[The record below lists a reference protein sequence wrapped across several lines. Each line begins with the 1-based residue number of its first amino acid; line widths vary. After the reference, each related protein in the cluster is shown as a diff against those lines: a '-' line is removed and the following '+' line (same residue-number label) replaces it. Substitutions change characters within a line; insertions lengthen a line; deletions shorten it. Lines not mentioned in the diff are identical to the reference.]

1 MKILLVGGNSSLAQ
15 VLRPVLASFAEVLTA
30 GRSGCDVALDLSE
43 PVEQWY
49 LPQGID
55 VVVNL
60 AAHFGGVDFD
70 AMLEAEHVNVLG
82 GLKLCHA
89 AREAGVRHFVSVSSI
104 NAYVDGDSEYYGVYG
119 LSKRHADELI
129 QLYCTKVN
137 LPCTLLRPSQLY
149 GELDSFR
156 RHQVFLYSTLDK
168 VLRNEDIVIHG
179 SRDARRNYLHAEDF
193 CRIVAAVIRGRVEGL
208 YTCTNEEDASL
219 LTVANALIKAA
230 GSTSNVAFNAAMNDL
245 SDNVFPYDDTL
256 YRKTGTYPAIG
267 IEQGLARLVASR
279 LVTP

>member
-15 VLRPVLASFAEVLTA
+15 VLHPVLASFAEVLTA
-30 GRSGCDVALDLSE
+30 GRSDCDVTLDLSE
-43 PVEQWY
+43 PIERWC
-49 LPQGID
+49 LPQNID
-55 VVVNL
+55 VVVNI
-60 AAHFGGVDFD
+60 AAHFGGVDFN

-89 AREAGVRHFVSVSSI
+89 ALNAGAQHFVGISSI
-104 NAYVDGDSEYYGVYG
+104 NAYLDRSSEYYGIYG
-119 LSKRHADELI
+119 LSKQHADELI
-129 QLYCTKVN
+129 QLYCSKVN

-156 RHQVFLYSTLDK
+156 RHQLFLYGTLDK
-168 VLRNEDIVIHG
+168 VLRNEDIVIYG
-179 SRDARRNYLHAEDF
+179 SRDARRNYLHSEDL
-193 CRIVAAVIRGRVEGL
+193 CRIISAVIRGRVEGL
-208 YTCTNEEDASL
+208 YACTSQEDASL
-219 LTVANALIKAA
+219 LTVANALIKAV
-230 GSTSNVAFNAAMNDL
+230 GSTSNVTFNASMNDL

-279 LVTP
+279 LVTL